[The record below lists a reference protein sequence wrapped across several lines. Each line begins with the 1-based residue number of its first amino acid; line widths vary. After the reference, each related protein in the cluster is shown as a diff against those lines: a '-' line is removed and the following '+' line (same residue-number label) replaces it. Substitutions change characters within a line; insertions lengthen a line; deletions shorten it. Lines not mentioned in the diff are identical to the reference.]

1 MNYMLGSS
9 KFEESDSWV
18 RPKKRNRPL
27 PSAASDNLGNP
38 YPSMIIEVCNT
49 QSLPDHHQ
57 KSKQYFGFNCRKILT
72 NKLDPADSS
81 WFWTTSPER
90 TTLNYIT
97 NTMGVPLNN
106 IIGGGL
112 TDPITGNNY
121 SACNMA
127 EYLLDKLIQ
136 SSRTFPSFQTWH

>member
-1 MNYMLGSS
+1 MRYLPLLIQPQQELSWMNYMLGSS
-9 KFEESDSWV
+9 KFE
-18 RPKKRNRPL
+18 
-27 PSAASDNLGNP
+27 
-38 YPSMIIEVCNT
+38 
-49 QSLPDHHQ
+49 
-57 KSKQYFGFNCRKILT
+57 SKQYFGFNCRKILT

-127 EYLLDKLIQ
+127 GIGTYIVNIQGTELFDGDPTLHPLTAAMTHGFDLDL
-136 SSRTFPSFQTWH
+136 FLDLEF